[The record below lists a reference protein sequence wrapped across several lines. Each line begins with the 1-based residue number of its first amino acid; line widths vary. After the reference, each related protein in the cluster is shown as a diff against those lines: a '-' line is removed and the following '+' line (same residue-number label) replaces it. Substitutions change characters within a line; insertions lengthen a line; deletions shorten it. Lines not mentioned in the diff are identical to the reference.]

1 MSAIIWIGFA
11 CFFFGLL
18 LAIASAAGFWVDETD
33 REYEDRLLMRH
44 FERQNGKKRRK

>member
-44 FERQNGKKRRK
+44 FDKANKRSKKR